1 MASFA
6 SVLELAA
13 MRIFALV
20 AARAVLGQLLSGD
33 GGGMAGVTIDLGMRG
48 HQRKF
53 VAPGMV
59 VILQRPMI
67 VVMTVAAFLTEAG
80 GMRVVGLMAA
90 VAVLGDL
97 ILVVARP
104 MAGDAVDPVVHAQ
117 QLVARLLEVV
127 VLRRP
132 PLFGNVTFPA

>member
-1 MASFA
+1 M
-6 SVLELAA
+6 
-13 MRIFALV
+13 V
-20 AARAVLGQLLSGD
+20 AVWQGEQTNF
-33 GGGMAGVTIDLGMRG
+33 GMAPP
-48 HQRKF
+48 HRKF
-53 VAPGMV
+53 VTPGMV

-67 VVMTVAAFLTEAG
+67 VVMTVAAFLTETG

-104 MAGDAVDPVVHAQ
+104 MAGDAVDAVVHAQ

-127 VLRRP
+127 VLCRP
-132 PLFGNVTFPA
+132 PLFGYVTFPAVL